1 MGGGEHPDA
10 QCWCA
15 VLGRVLSRRRGGG
28 AVVVSKRDDAG
39 DCMAGQRGRY
49 GGGNRT
55 EEACFS
61 LKSVAKKGSGMHG
74 DGLPM
79 GVLKITSPETR
90 TQLFGGA
97 VGILG

>member
-1 MGGGEHPDA
+1 MMLETAWRGSGGDTEEETEG
-10 QCWCA
+10 
-15 VLGRVLSRRRGGG
+15 
-28 AVVVSKRDDAG
+28 
-39 DCMAGQRGRY
+39 
-49 GGGNRT
+49 

-61 LKSVAKKGSGMHG
+61 SKSVAKKGSGMHG

>member
-1 MGGGEHPDA
+1 MMLETAWQGSGGDTEEETG
-10 QCWCA
+10 
-15 VLGRVLSRRRGGG
+15 
-28 AVVVSKRDDAG
+28 
-39 DCMAGQRGRY
+39 
-49 GGGNRT
+49 

-61 LKSVAKKGSGMHG
+61 SKSVAKKGSGMHG